1 MTKKCAKSVP
11 AENGNNEHSPPIAKV
26 EKLTDNGKYKYDF
39 VINNYTEDEVCQVI
53 LTMKKYVKKGGFG
66 KEEGEECK
74 TPHLQGFI
82 SLKRKLRIT
91 GVTKLSGFERASLR
105 ETRNEK
111 ALIEYCMKD
120 NCFFKIGFP
129 KPLKVITELR
139 DWQKQIETMCLEE
152 PDDRTI
158 NILLDKETNIG
169 KTALCKYMNY
179 KHQAILFT
187 AGNASDVACQ
197 LAQETENGRDLN
209 DLTTMFFN
217 YAEGCEPNKRLLE
230 NVKDGLI
237 SSPKYKSSTMN
248 FNSPHVWVFCN
259 RIGDDILK
267 SDRKSVWRIWNVR
280 NNELVDTYHDVVD
293 EFN

>member
-11 AENGNNEHSPPIAKV
+11 AENGNNEHSPPIPTK
-26 EKLTDNGKYKYDF
+26 TDNAKYKYDF
-39 VINNYTEDEVCQVI
+39 VINNYTETEVCQVI
-53 LTMKKYVKKGGFG
+53 QTLKKIAKKGGFG
-66 KEEGEECK
+66 KEVGEEEG

-91 GVTKLSGFERASLR
+91 GITKLDGFARASLR

-129 KPLKVITELR
+129 KPLKVITELKMF
-139 DWQKQIETMCLEE
+139 QKQIEEMCEEE

-158 NILLDKETNIG
+158 NILIDTETNIG

-187 AGNASDVACQ
+187 GGDTSDVACQ
-197 LAQETENGRDLN
+197 LAQEVENGRDLN
-209 DLTTMFFN
+209 DKTTMIFN
-217 YAEGCEPNKRLLE
+217 YAEGIKPNKRLLE

-237 SSPKYKSSTMN
+237 TSPKYKSSTMN
-248 FNSPHVWVFCN
+248 FNSPHIWVFCN
-259 RIGDDILK
+259 MIGDDILK
-267 SDRKSVWRIWNVR
+267 SNRKDVWRIWKVKDE
-280 NNELVDTYHDVVD
+280 ELISNDTEVDW
-293 EFN
+293 FNL